1 MGEMLVHQVREKL
14 REPALLWTESWYL
27 LGVAL
32 AGFVAVG
39 DVIIGWNL
47 NNGAIKHFPL
57 ILTLPALYLHFVGR
71 QIFERKNN
79 GHGVVAVAWPLLL
92 LAIYVIA
99 GSLYARNFENV
110 QETFLILGMN
120 LFFVFFSA
128 SMLLQASDP
137 IKLVRAYFRIL
148 LVISFLV
155 AGAVLL
161 EFGGTHA
168 PIHEKEFL
176 VIPMAVFFLVGMR
189 NPLIR
194 WLGVIFFLSIAVLGQ
209 KNTAYLV
216 GLFVF
221 AYVILILFRSLNV
234 NSYLVRFVLAYLMLV
249 IILMVFGGLTFLIM
263 NKEQY
268 LQSGNPTYRLYQYS
282 LAWDAFLD
290 SPIWGNGF
298 TGNSGQVFTLWVDP
312 SIGTSNLP
320 THNDVLDIAKN
331 GGSIAV
337 ILWGLGLYRIGRVVY
352 QNVFSAGKVTD
363 WRRPYMHALTAMSLA
378 AIIVYFFNP
387 LLLKPGISYL
397 IWSNLGLLLGMALLS
412 DTASQ
417 QPLRK
422 NDRGDFTK

>member
-14 REPALLWTESWYL
+14 RESALLWTESWYL

-32 AGFVAVG
+32 AGLVAVG
-39 DVIIGWNL
+39 DVFIGWNL
-47 NNGAIKHFPL
+47 NNSAIKHFPL

-71 QIFERKNN
+71 RIFAQKNN
-79 GHGVVAVAWPLLL
+79 GPSVAAVAWPLLL

-99 GSLYARNFENV
+99 GSLYARYFGDV

-137 IKLVRAYFRIL
+137 KKLVRAYFRIL

-155 AGAVLL
+155 AGVVLL
-161 EFGGTHA
+161 EFGGTGA

-189 NPLIR
+189 NRLIR
-194 WLGVIFFLSIAVLGQ
+194 WLGVIFFLSIAVFGQ

-221 AYVILILFRSLNV
+221 AYIVLLVFRSFNIK
-234 NSYLVRFVLAYLMLV
+234 SYLERFVLVYLMLV
-249 IILMVFGGLTFLIM
+249 IILMVSGGLAFLIM

-298 TGNSGQVFTLWVDP
+298 TGNSGQIFTLWVDR
-312 SIGTSNLP
+312 SLGTSNLP

-331 GGSIAV
+331 GGSIAI
-337 ILWGLGLYRIGRVVY
+337 ILWGMGLYRIGRVVY
-352 QNVFSAGKVTD
+352 KNVFAVGKVTD
-363 WRRPYMHALTAMSLA
+363 WRWPYVHTLTAMSLA

-387 LLLKPGISYL
+387 LLLKPGMSYL
-397 IWSNLGLLLGMALLS
+397 IWSNLGLLLGMALLN
-412 DTASQ
+412 DAATQ
-417 QPLRK
+417 QPPRQ
-422 NDRGDFTK
+422 NDRGDFPK